1 MTPFQILFFGFILY
15 VLYKFVTRIV
25 LPVLKTTRA
34 VKAQMQAMQ
43 AAAQQ
48 QYQQQQYHQTATQ
61 QQQRHHAKTADTS
74 VTDAEYI
81 DFEEIK

>member
-1 MTPFQILFFGFILY
+1 M
-15 VLYKFVTRIV
+15 KA
-25 LPVLKTTRA
+25 TRA

-48 QYQQQQYHQTATQ
+48 QYQQQQQQYQQTSTQ
-61 QQQRHHAKTADTS
+61 QRRHHAKNVDTS

>member
-25 LPVLKTTRA
+25 LPIMKATSA

-48 QYQQQQYHQTATQ
+48 QYQQQQRYQ
-61 QQQRHHAKTADTS
+61 QQQQHRHHAKSVDTS
-74 VTDAEYI
+74 FTDAEYI